1 MTDLNST
8 YCEVTW
14 DPIPSEHINAATL
27 LGYEVFW
34 EKGTNSTINVT
45 RTAQTTVWLT
55 DLEEDTEYSVTISAF
70 NRIGSGPN
78 SSLFTFRTDKGPR
91 APSAPP
97 TNLRVTNLSST
108 YSEVTWDPIPSQH
121 INAATLLGYEVFW
134 VKVLNSTVNVTRT
147 AQTAVWLTDLEE
159 DTEYNV
165 TISAFNRMG
174 SGPNSSLFTFR
185 TEKGPRAPSAP
196 PTNLRVTNL
205 GSTFS
210 EVTWD
215 PISSQYINAATLIGY
230 EVFWVK
236 VLDSTVNVTRT
247 AQTTVWLTDL
257 EEDTEYNVT
266 ISAFNQMGSGPNSSL
281 FTFRTDKGPRAPSAP
296 PTNLRV
302 TNLGSTYSE
311 VTWDPIPSQHI
322 NAATP
327 LGYEVFWEKVSNP
340 IVNVTRTA
348 QTTVWLTD
356 LEEDTDYNVIINA
369 FNQIGGGPNSSL
381 FTFRTEKGQ

>member
-8 YCEVTW
+8 CCEVTW

-134 VKVLNSTVNVTRT
+134 LKVLNSTVNVTRT

-165 TISAFNRMG
+165 SISAFNR
-174 SGPNSSLFTFR
+174 
-185 TEKGPRAPSAP
+185 
-196 PTNLRVTNL
+196 
-205 GSTFS
+205 
-210 EVTWD
+210 
-215 PISSQYINAATLIGY
+215 I
-230 EVFWVK
+230 
-236 VLDSTVNVTRT
+236 
-247 AQTTVWLTDL
+247 
-257 EEDTEYNVT
+257 
-266 ISAFNQMGSGPNSSL
+266 GSGPNSSL

-302 TNLGSTYSE
+302 TNLGSTFSE

-322 NAATP
+322 NAATL

-340 IVNVTRTA
+340 TVNVTRTA